1 MPIHI
6 VKKHSIPCHGCFLT
20 FILNKIINRTI
31 KSKANTNTASNA
43 TLFPQSPGMDG
54 AVAHISTDMTG
65 SSIIILVDVFAF
77 FIFSKSSAIFF
88 LSKVNHPFGDL
99 LCSAFLPLRL
109 FPIPADKIALGV
121 DDEVLDVRHN
131 ARDAQASSV
140 LELVDGEL
148 RHIDN
153 IEIYGSDNAVHHLI

>member
-1 MPIHI
+1 MFRFVAGNQFFPVAVTFNIFLLSYRQTVLITHSRYKYHI
-6 VKKHSIPCHGCFLT
+6 TK
-20 FILNKIINRTI
+20 KIINNETI
-31 KSKANTNTASNA
+31 EKSDKR
-43 TLFPQSPGMDG
+43 
-54 AVAHISTDMTG
+54 
-65 SSIIILVDVFAF
+65 
-77 FIFSKSSAIFF
+77 FIFFH
-88 LSKVNHPFGDL
+88 HPIL
-99 LCSAFLPLRL
+99 LCCFTIL

-131 ARDAQASSV
+131 ARDAQTSSV

>member
-1 MPIHI
+1 MGIVLWLFRFVAGNQIFPVAVTFNIFLLSYRQTVLITHSRYKYHI
-6 VKKHSIPCHGCFLT
+6 TK
-20 FILNKIINRTI
+20 KIINNETI
-31 KSKANTNTASNA
+31 EKSDKR
-43 TLFPQSPGMDG
+43 
-54 AVAHISTDMTG
+54 
-65 SSIIILVDVFAF
+65 
-77 FIFSKSSAIFF
+77 FIFFH
-88 LSKVNHPFGDL
+88 HPILICCFTI
-99 LCSAFLPLRL
+99 L

>member
-1 MPIHI
+1 MFRFVAGNQNFPVAVTFNIFLLSYRQTVLITHSRYKYHI
-6 VKKHSIPCHGCFLT
+6 TK
-20 FILNKIINRTI
+20 KIINNETI
-31 KSKANTNTASNA
+31 EKSDKR
-43 TLFPQSPGMDG
+43 
-54 AVAHISTDMTG
+54 
-65 SSIIILVDVFAF
+65 
-77 FIFSKSSAIFF
+77 FIFFH
-88 LSKVNHPFGDL
+88 HPIL
-99 LCSAFLPLRL
+99 LCCFTIL

-131 ARDAQASSV
+131 ARDAQTSSV